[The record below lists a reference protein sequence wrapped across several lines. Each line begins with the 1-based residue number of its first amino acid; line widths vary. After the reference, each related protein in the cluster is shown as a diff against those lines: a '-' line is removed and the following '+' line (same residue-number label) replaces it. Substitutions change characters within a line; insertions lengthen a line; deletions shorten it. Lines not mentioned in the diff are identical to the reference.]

1 MNCASCSSNVMR
13 TDGTH
18 VCSIVAQRLWEKRN
32 LDERA
37 AEITHCVTR
46 KMQPAACPRRWLW
59 AKKLY
64 NFIVLYQ
71 FNKEDEWKY
80 DNWQEPEPQA
90 YWLHFIILG
99 NLYEARIPIQRGL
112 YKMLPASSILGRLI
126 ELLIC
131 KLKRLWK
138 KPEDYIPEHFSI
150 WCAGQ
155 IFHLPATMNVIDT
168 IEINTSGGYIPW
180 NPKVPGKE
188 DLTLSMQ
195 ISIDTKQVQMTP
207 EVFFFPSIRVES
219 IMDLRYLSA
228 RTAGS
233 KPLVTDGLTDADFD
247 PDIRGRRV

>member
-1 MNCASCSSNVMR
+1 MK

-18 VCSIVAQRLWEKRN
+18 VCSVIAQRLWEKN
-32 LDERA
+32 DLQDTPA
-37 AEITHCVTR
+37 DITRCVAQR
-46 KMQPAACPRRWLW
+46 MQPKECPRRWLW
-59 AKKLY
+59 VKKLY
-64 NFIVLYQ
+64 NFFMPYQ
-71 FNKEDEWKY
+71 VQNEEKEEQKY
-80 DNWQEPEPQA
+80 RDGKEPDPND
-90 YWLHFIILG
+90 YYLNFIILH

-126 ELLIC
+126 ELLIYYIRHVWRRPE
-131 KLKRLWK
+131 KR
-138 KPEDYIPEHFSI
+138 IPEHFPI

-155 IFHLPATMNVIDT
+155 IFHLPMTRNVIDA
-168 IEINTSGGYIPW
+168 IQVNTAGGYFLW
-180 NPKVPGKE
+180 DPKVPGTQ

-195 ISIDTKQVQMTP
+195 ISIDTRQVQHSP